1 MTSKRSMGYQSEPR
15 ADSLRCP
22 HSQHRNMTK
31 QAGVRKRK
39 GHSQGH

>member
-31 QAGVRKRK
+31 QSRGEEEK
-39 GHSQGH
+39 GT